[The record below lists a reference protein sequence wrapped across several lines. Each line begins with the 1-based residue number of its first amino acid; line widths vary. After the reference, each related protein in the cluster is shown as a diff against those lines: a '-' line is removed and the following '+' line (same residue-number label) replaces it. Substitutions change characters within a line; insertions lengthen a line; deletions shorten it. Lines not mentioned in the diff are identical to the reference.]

1 MKKTVRMPKG
11 RAGKALATLAVVGA
25 AGSLAGIGAFSAFSS
40 TTANTGN
47 SFASGTVVLADNDAN
62 AAMYALTNQKP
73 GVVTEK
79 CIKVTY
85 TGSLD
90 ADVKLY
96 TTSTIDTLGAYVNL
110 AITQGSQASPSFPDC
125 TGFTPDATG
134 VIYSGTLAN
143 FASTY
148 PSYASGLATTP
159 AGATKWTSSAGTL
172 VYKFSVQVAD
182 TDAAQGQTTGS
193 HSFIWQARNQ

>member
-1 MKKTVRMPKG
+1 MKTSALMPKG
-11 RAGKALATLAVVGA
+11 RAGKALVTLAVVGA
-25 AGSLAGIGAFSAFSS
+25 AGALAGVGAFSAFSS
-40 TTANTGN
+40 TTANSGD

-62 AAMYALTNQKP
+62 AAMYQLTNQKP
-73 GVVTEK
+73 GVVTDK

-96 TTSTIDTLGAYVNL
+96 TASTIDTLGPYVNMT
-110 AITQGSQASPSFPDC
+110 ITQGTQATPSFPDC

-134 VIYSGTLAN
+134 TIYSGTLAN

-148 PSYASGLATTP
+148 HDWSTGLATTP
-159 AGATKWTSSAGTL
+159 AGQTKWATNAAL

-182 TDAAQGQTTGS
+182 NDLAQGKTTGS
-193 HSFIWQARNQ
+193 HDFTWQARNQ

>member
-1 MKKTVRMPKG
+1 MPRG
-11 RAGKALATLAVVGA
+11 RAGKALATLAIVGA
-25 AGSLAGIGAFSAFSS
+25 AGSLAGVGAFSAFSS
-40 TTANTGN
+40 TTANASN
-47 SFASGTVVLADNDAN
+47 SFASGTVTLADNDAD
-62 AAMYALTNQKP
+62 AAMYTLTNQKP

-79 CIKVTY
+79 CIQVTY

-96 TTSTIDTLGAYVNL
+96 TTSTIDTLGPYVNL
-110 AITQGSQASPSFPDC
+110 AITQGTQASPSFPTC

-143 FASTY
+143 FATTH
-148 PSYASGLATTP
+148 PSYALGLATTP
-159 AGATKWTSSAGTL
+159 AGATKWTSAAGTL

-182 TDAAQGQTTGS
+182 NDLAQGQTTGS